1 MAQSSIAERI
11 KGKIERIPGKMRRIL
26 YAIRNHYHHS
36 GERVNPDFPDENFRN
51 HFKVYELASQF
62 VRDKDVLDCGSGTG
76 YGSAYLAQQGARSVT
91 GIDYSREAVAFA
103 RKRYS
108 DKLLRFVEMDA
119 QQMSLP
125 DASFDFVFSSENL
138 EHLPDPRANV
148 SEIRRVLRPGGV
160 ALIATPNKEM
170 FSPGG
175 EPIIPYHIKELYFE
189 ELRDLLKGFFR
200 EVYIFENSLES
211 PFDLGRQMKQQRVAR
226 GAVGLNPEP
235 VPSATLG
242 DHVVDLRHLHNT
254 HSFLALMW

>member
-1 MAQSSIAERI
+1 MAQRSIAERI
-11 KGKIERIPGKMRRIL
+11 KGKIERIPGKMSRIL

-108 DKLLRFVEMDA
+108 DKLLRFLEMDA
-119 QQMSLP
+119 QQISLP

-160 ALIATPNKEM
+160 ALIATPNKEV

-175 EPIIPYHIKELYFE
+175 EPIIPYHIKEFYFE
-189 ELRDLLKGFFR
+189 ELRDLLKEFFR

-235 VPSATLG
+235 VPSRTFG